1 MCGMSWSSI
10 SMQRGDWIRNGMLR
24 PIVQEDLGGHPELNR
39 QGVPLA
45 ISFAKSAEDRQ
56 VMEVIY
62 SQNMFGRPYVLPEG
76 VPAERIAALR
86 KAFMATMAD
95 PALVAEANKAGMELG
110 ERSGEEVQ
118 ALVTK
123 LYALPANVIERTK
136 KAMIYKAPK

>member
-1 MCGMSWSSI
+1 M
-10 SMQRGDWIRNGMLR
+10 
-24 PIVQEDLGGHPELNR
+24 
-39 QGVPLA
+39 GVPLA
-45 ISFAKSAEDRQ
+45 TSFAKTEEDRQ

-62 SQNMFGRPYVLPEG
+62 SQNLFGRPYVLPEG
-76 VPAERIAALR
+76 VPAERVAALR

-95 PALVAEANKAGMELG
+95 PALIAEANKAGMELG

-136 KAMIYKAPK
+136 RAMIYKAPK